1 MYQGT
6 VPRLFVRYALPQMV
20 GLLFNSAYVIV
31 DGVFIGN
38 RLGTRAMAAAAVSVP
53 LIEILIALSSSAAE
67 NELAAAALHQLP
79 QLKGCDVHSTVILSS
94 VDSDILNKLGMYLT
108 CDPAYEEEDRMYHKK

>member
-6 VPRLFVRYALPQMV
+6 VSRLFVRYALPQMV

-38 RLGTRAMAAAAVSVP
+38 RLGTRAMAAGAGAYWCPGAWAQGDRDRAARPWWISPGGGASSTSPASSCPASVS
-53 LIEILIALSSSAAE
+53 S
-67 NELAAAALHQLP
+67 
-79 QLKGCDVHSTVILSS
+79 
-94 VDSDILNKLGMYLT
+94 
-108 CDPAYEEEDRMYHKK
+108 

>member
-6 VPRLFVRYALPQMV
+6 VPRLFMRYALPQMV

-53 LIEILIALSSSAAE
+53 LIALSIAIAAGAGAYWCPGAWAQGDRERAARPWWTSPGGGASSTSPA
-67 NELAAAALHQLP
+67 
-79 QLKGCDVHSTVILSS
+79 SS
-94 VDSDILNKLGMYLT
+94 
-108 CDPAYEEEDRMYHKK
+108 CPASVSS

>member
-6 VPRLFVRYALPQMV
+6 VPRLFMRYALPQMV

-53 LIEILIALSSSAAE
+53 LIEILIALSIAIAAGAGVLVSGSLAQGDRDRAARPWWISPGGGASSTSPA
-67 NELAAAALHQLP
+67 
-79 QLKGCDVHSTVILSS
+79 SS
-94 VDSDILNKLGMYLT
+94 
-108 CDPAYEEEDRMYHKK
+108 CPASVSS

>member
-6 VPRLFVRYALPQMV
+6 VPRLFMRYALPQMV

-53 LIEILIALSSSAAE
+53 LIEILIALSIAIAAGAGAYWCPGAWAQGDRDRAARPWWTSPGGGASSTSPA
-67 NELAAAALHQLP
+67 
-79 QLKGCDVHSTVILSS
+79 SS
-94 VDSDILNKLGMYLT
+94 
-108 CDPAYEEEDRMYHKK
+108 CPASVSS